1 MDCMWLG
8 LNLKV
13 FPQGRFAL
21 RRKILFALTLVA
33 SGGCGL
39 GESDIHAPL
48 PPSPGRQE
56 PFVLTRTANEDG
68 PWGQPSG
75 GLVASLSVA
84 KAPPAKGEAVLAQ
97 YRVRNIST
105 EQQTVWHCG
114 FWPNHKLIV
123 TDGQGQEVR
132 LTGKGQTARAA
143 FAPEG
148 ARRKNVAVNLA
159 PQQVDAG
166 YEPLDL
172 RTYFILPTG
181 AIHIRCLYQEGTYK
195 LWSNE
200 LVAEI
205 P

>member
-1 MDCMWLG
+1 MLRR
-8 LNLKV
+8 NLKII
-13 FPQGRFAL
+13 PLPRIALLGRMFL
-21 RRKILFALTLVA
+21 ALTLFVCGDCW
-33 SGGCGL
+33 SGQFDFRSPSSPSRGPQGL
-39 GESDIHAPL
+39 
-48 PPSPGRQE
+48 
-56 PFVLTRTANEDG
+56 FVLTGTTNENVY
-68 PWGQPSG
+68 WGQPSG
-75 GLVASLSVA
+75 GMVASLSVVR
-84 KAPPAKGEAVLAQ
+84 GEALLVQ
-97 YRVRNIST
+97 YRIKNTST

-123 TDGQGQEVR
+123 TDGQGKEAQ
-132 LTGKGQTARAA
+132 LTSVGQAGRAA

-166 YEPLDL
+166 YEPLAL

-181 AIHIRCLYQEGTYK
+181 AIHIRCLYQEGEYK

-200 LVAEI
+200 LVTEI